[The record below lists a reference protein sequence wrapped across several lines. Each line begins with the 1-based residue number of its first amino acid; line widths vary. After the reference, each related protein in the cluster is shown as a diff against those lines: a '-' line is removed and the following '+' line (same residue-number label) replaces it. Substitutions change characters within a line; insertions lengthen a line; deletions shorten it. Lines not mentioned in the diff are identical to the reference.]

1 MHAELERA
9 YARRLLPVLLVCL
22 TTVACGSGPA
32 PGVETLDLARLLPRA
47 ERRGLAPGKE
57 PATAVV
63 AGVGPDLR
71 PAIAV
76 AVPSRITWRGLR
88 FANRTVLR
96 TAVSARFGDA
106 SSQMVFRIGVSDDRT
121 YEELA
126 RQVVTAE
133 APGWTDVHVDLSQ
146 YAGWQWSLFYH
157 PDRRCWNLVFNVSGT
172 AGSDAEGLWAR
183 PALYA
188 EPRAQRDLLAN
199 PRRPACP

>member
-1 MHAELERA
+1 MPI
-9 YARRLLPVLLVCL
+9 LLACL
-22 TTVACGSGPA
+22 ASAACDSGPA
-32 PGVETLDLARLLPRA
+32 PSVETLDLARLLPTA

-57 PATAVV
+57 PATIVV
-63 AGVGPDLR
+63 DGVGSDLR

-76 AVPSRITWRGLR
+76 VVPSRITWRGLR

-96 TAVSARFGDA
+96 TSVSARVGDA

-126 RQVVTAE
+126 RQVVTAGT
-133 APGWTDVHVDLSQ
+133 PGWTDVHVDLSR
-146 YAGWQWSLFYH
+146 YAGWQWSIFYH
-157 PDRRCWNLVFNVSGT
+157 PDRRCWNLVFNVSGR
-172 AGSDAEGLWAR
+172 AAPDAEGLWAR

-188 EPRAQRDLLAN
+188 DPRAQRDLLAN